1 MGKAYNKLDKFFKGW
16 LPGGIP
22 RGGDDKDVQKSG
34 DNPDNTANQV
44 ATTAGDS
51 KKNNNGEGSETIKK
65 RKVTFQS
72 LSYPEGIAADSEE
85 FPHQILFNVLV
96 RDHDDAGGNYAGLP
110 EAGRGE
116 QLWDSTNLTNENAQA
131 TVKDVASVTGAAGL
145 ITAGLA
151 KGGLGGYLTA
161 ILGGVEGYTQWFGDK
176 VSDMIDIK
184 TTRRNVARIHMAMP
198 TSPQNKM
205 IADWQHADMG
215 AIIGASLGAAGEDGL
230 MNLIDNGTLTGEAG
244 EYALRAATGAFNITK
259 QFGANLPL
267 QEAIQLGTRKI
278 ANPFKE
284 TLFKTMQFRDF
295 PFVFKFAPKNQHE
308 LLQTMKII
316 NVFERYMTPERRGN
330 LFLDYPAEFEIVY
343 MYKGREN
350 LYFTNFFNDTALTS
364 FQVDY
369 GNGGVYSSIRGTDG
383 APSEITM
390 SLVFK
395 ELTLLHRDAI
405 VDVTNQEEVMGG
417 FDRTAMNLSGATISG
432 TTPDAQLT
440 NDAGEEVKTN
450 EDGTVADGEEGKA
463 MGETTSA
470 DAADAQ
476 SGSGGNE

>member
-1 MGKAYNKLDKFFKGW
+1 M
-16 LPGGIP
+16 P
-22 RGGDDKDVQKSG
+22 
-34 DNPDNTANQV
+34 
-44 ATTAGDS
+44 
-51 KKNNNGEGSETIKK
+51 
-65 RKVTFQS
+65 S
-72 LSYPEGIAADSEE
+72 L
-85 FPHQILFNVLV
+85 
-96 RDHDDAGGNYAGLP
+96 
-110 EAGRGE
+110 
-116 QLWDSTNLTNENAQA
+116 
-131 TVKDVASVTGAAGL
+131 
-145 ITAGLA
+145 
-151 KGGLGGYLTA
+151 
-161 ILGGVEGYTQWFGDK
+161 
-176 VSDMIDIK
+176 
-184 TTRRNVARIHMAMP
+184 
-198 TSPQNKM
+198 
-205 IADWQHADMG
+205 
-215 AIIGASLGAAGEDGL
+215 
-230 MNLIDNGTLTGEAG
+230 
-244 EYALRAATGAFNITK
+244 LRAAAGAFNITK

-316 NVFERYMTPERRGN
+316 NVFERYMTPERRQN

-417 FDRTAMNLSGATISG
+417 FDRTAMNLSGDTISG

-470 DAADAQ
+470 DSADEQ